1 MENIMYSDLKNVQIL
16 IALLKE
22 YNIHRIVLSPGGR
35 NVPFVHSVE
44 NDPDFTCYSIVD
56 ERSAGFFALGI
67 IQKTHEPV
75 AICCTSATAVCNYMS
90 AVNEAFYQKLPLV
103 VLTADRN
110 GYYLNQN
117 EDQMIPQTAIF
128 RDVCKKEVSLPIV
141 KDELD
146 EWYCGRLVNEALSEL
161 VHHSVGPVHINFLIE
176 KVGAGYNTPSLPP
189 VNKIERIMKKNLEA
203 WKTAQEQLYGK
214 KILLIYGQHLS
225 KQSNIEELL
234 NKFALQYNCVIAA
247 DYLSNIH
254 CEKQFNTFLI
264 SNTNAFESLNEILPD
279 IVITMGE
286 NYVSEIRNWLKRNI
300 GKFVHWRVNE
310 DGEFAD
316 QFHNLK
322 YVFEC
327 TDEEFID
334 KLLPVN
340 EGIQDT
346 NTYYEQWLLLQR
358 KIEFSNLPYSSM
370 YITKRYFEK
379 IPKCSNLHLAN
390 SNSVRLAQMFPLD
403 SSISVFC
410 NRGTNGIDG
419 SMSSFMGLAAVSDEL
434 SFLLI
439 GDLSFF
445 YDMNALWNRYVGSNI
460 RILLMNN
467 SGASI
472 FHVSP
477 GEKLLPTIDRFTAAE
492 HDAKAES
499 WVKSRGMK
507 YLTASTIEEFE
518 KNIDVFTDTNAKIP
532 MLFEVFTDKA
542 EDADLMKKFY
552 SDNKTNNL
560 LSGDKKVLLK
570 TAFRK
575 LIK

>member
-161 VHHSVGPVHINFLIE
+161 VHHAVGPVHINFLIE

-189 VNKIERIMKKNLEA
+189 VNKIERIMEKNLEA
-203 WKTAQEQLYGK
+203 WKAAREQLYGK

-234 NKFALQYNCVIAA
+234 NRFALQYNCVIAA
-247 DYLSNIH
+247 DHLANIH

-286 NYVSEIRNWLKRNI
+286 NYVSEIRNWLKRNV

-310 DGEFAD
+310 DGGFAD

-334 KLLPVN
+334 KMLPVN
-340 EGIQDT
+340 EGIQDI

-379 IPKCSNLHLAN
+379 IPQGSNLHLAN

-403 SSISVFC
+403 SSVSVFC

-419 SMSSFMGLAAVSDEL
+419 SMSSFMGLAAVADEL

-507 YLTASTIEEFE
+507 YLAASTIEEFE
-518 KNIDVFTDTNAKIP
+518 KNIDVFTDKNAKTP

-542 EDADLMKKFY
+542 EDAGLMKKFY
-552 SDNKTNNL
+552 SDNKKNNL

-570 TAFRK
+570 TAIRK
-575 LIK
+575 IIK